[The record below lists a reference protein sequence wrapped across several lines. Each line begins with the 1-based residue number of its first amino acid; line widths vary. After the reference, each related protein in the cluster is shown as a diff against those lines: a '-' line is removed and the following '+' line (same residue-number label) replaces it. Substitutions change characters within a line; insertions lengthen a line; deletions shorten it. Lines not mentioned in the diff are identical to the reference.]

1 MSKIVVCGLLNIET
15 TVAVEKFPV
24 EYNAINYSF
33 FGVNS
38 APSGVGLN
46 LALALNT
53 LGDDVSLLS
62 LCGDDLQAKTVKEHL
77 LMSGIKTDNILS
89 TLKETPQS
97 VVLYDKN
104 GKREIFCDLKDSQD
118 AEYNTDIFK
127 SSVQSCDAVCL
138 CNINFARNLL
148 PVAKEYN
155 KPIVTDVHVISN
167 IEDEYNKDFMQYA
180 DILFM
185 SNENI
190 ANAREFIKDVEYRY
204 GTSVIV
210 MGMGSRGALLYTKS
224 DGKFTKVPAV
234 KTRQVK
240 NTVGAGDA
248 LLSAFTHFYIKG
260 YTAYDSLRFASVF
273 SSYKIGDKSA
283 SSGFLAEEEL
293 ISLAVSDLEVL

>member
-24 EYNAINYSF
+24 EYQPINFSF

-62 LCGDDLQAKTVKEHL
+62 LCGNDLQAKTVKDYL
-77 LMSGIKTDNILS
+77 LLQKINTDKILS

-97 VVLYDKN
+97 VVLYDKS
-104 GKREIFCDLKDSQD
+104 GKREIFCDLKDTQD
-118 AEYNTDIFK
+118 AKYNADIFK
-127 SSVQSCDAVCL
+127 SAVQSCDAVCL

-148 PVAKEYN
+148 PIAKEHN
-155 KPIVTDVHVISN
+155 KPIITDVHVISD
-167 IEDEYNKDFMQYA
+167 IDDEYNKDFMQYA

-190 ANAREFIKDVEYRY
+190 ANTREFIKEVEHRY

-210 MGMGSRGALLYTKS
+210 MGMGSKGALLYTRA
-224 DGKFTKVPAV
+224 DDKFVEVPAV

-248 LLSAFTHFYIKG
+248 LLSAFTHFYIGG
-260 YTAYDSLRFASVF
+260 YSAYDSLRLASVF

-283 SSGFLAEEEL
+283 SSGFLAEKEL
-293 ISLAVSDLEVL
+293 IQLSSGELEIL